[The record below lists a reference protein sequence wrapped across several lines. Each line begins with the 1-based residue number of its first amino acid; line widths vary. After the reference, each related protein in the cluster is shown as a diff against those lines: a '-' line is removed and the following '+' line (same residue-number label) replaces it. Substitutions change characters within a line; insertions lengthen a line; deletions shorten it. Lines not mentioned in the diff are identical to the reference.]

1 MKAMILAAGRGERM
15 RPLTDKIPKPLLMVA
30 GKPLIQWHIEALQA
44 AGFTELVINH
54 AWLGEQIEA
63 YLGNGSR
70 FGVGIVY
77 SPEGDHAL
85 ETGGGIFHA
94 LPLLQPNASPTGND
108 AFLVINADILTDVD
122 YRQLPRQIDGLA
134 HLLMVPN
141 PPHHPQGDFVLEGS
155 RLRDEGGPRLTFSG
169 IGIYRPQL
177 FADCEDGAFPLAP
190 LLCRAM
196 QQGQVS
202 GQLHRGMW
210 LDVGTKERLQHAES
224 LLGDG

>member
-1 MKAMILAAGRGERM
+1 
-15 RPLTDKIPKPLLMVA
+15 
-30 GKPLIQWHIEALQA
+30 LIQWHVEALQA

-63 YLGNGSR
+63 YLGSGTQ
-70 FGVGIVY
+70 FGVDIVY

-85 ETGGGIFHA
+85 ETGGGIFRA
-94 LPLLQPNASPTGND
+94 LPLLQSRGRPTADD
-108 AFLVINADILTDVD
+108 AFLVINADVLSDVD

-141 PPHHPQGDFVLEGS
+141 PPHHPQGDFVLEAGKV
-155 RLRDEGGPRLTFSG
+155 RDEGEPRLTFSG

-177 FADCEDGAFPLAP
+177 FANCEDGAFPLAP

-196 QQGQVS
+196 QHGQVS
-202 GQLHRGMW
+202 GQLHQGMW
-210 LDVGTKERLQHAES
+210 LDVGTKERLQLANRV
-224 LLGDG
+224 LGNA